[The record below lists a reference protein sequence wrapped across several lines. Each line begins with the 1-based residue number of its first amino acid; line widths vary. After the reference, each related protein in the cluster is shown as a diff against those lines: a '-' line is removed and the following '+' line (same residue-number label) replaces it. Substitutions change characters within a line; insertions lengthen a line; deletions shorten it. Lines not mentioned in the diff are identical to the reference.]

1 LRLNTSL
8 SPIQLHAEQ
17 RYFMSGGGGET
28 GGGKGVAY
36 LAHSPFSIFVV
47 LVYESELRDGYS
59 VRFLQLFTH
68 GVT

>member
-1 LRLNTSL
+1 MFSG
-8 SPIQLHAEQ
+8 
-17 RYFMSGGGGET
+17 RYSYT
-28 GGGKGVAY
+28 Y